1 MEGHTR
7 DMDRSPHTAS
17 RMLAA
22 ALLALGLQGVSMHPV
37 LAQSPDQPALTQI
50 LLEQAASTPRGTFP
64 RAFHGEQAY
73 WTAIGEPD
81 SPHAALL
88 SEDGLLEPWPGG
100 PSIEPFLH
108 LEGRRIGWADSHATQ
123 QLLDGDLP
131 IPTVT
136 WRIDGLRLDIDAV
149 AGEVGGSPLL
159 LARYRLRNLGREPRE
174 VALELALRPLQV
186 YPPWLRLAVDG
197 GAAPIRRLVHAD
209 GALLVN
215 DEQRIIALTPPGVFA
230 TQTGPGVAGAW
241 TLPLTLAPG
250 EMGEIIL
257 ALPFEG
263 EPDPGTLRIHPSA
276 LFERLLLEQHGR
288 WREQLDRV
296 TLRLPTPEGKD
307 LADALRSSL
316 AYLLIHSPRPLIRP
330 GSRGYARA
338 WIRDGAL
345 MAHALL
351 QLGHAERAR
360 DFVRWYAGF
369 QQEDGGIPCCIDA
382 LGPDPTLEH
391 DSHGE
396 FIFLLAETVRHTED
410 LALARALWPAARR
423 AADHILA
430 LRAERLGPGYD
441 ALPLR
446 RFRGLLPESA
456 SHEGYLQNP
465 VHSYWDDFFALRG
478 LKDAAWLAERLGDDE
493 AAERFRRE
501 HAAMRQ
507 DVADSVRQT
516 MQDKGLATLPAS
528 ADLDPTSTAIA
539 LSPTQEDGLLPQEAL
554 RLTFDEYL
562 AMVRERAAGSPRW
575 PGYTPYEWRNVEALV
590 RMDRRE
596 EAWALLRR
604 LIADRRPRGWNAWPE
619 VVWAEPRRP
628 DYIGDMPH
636 GWVAGE
642 FIRAALSLIAHDR
655 EADQSLVIGAG
666 LPAAWLAAPEGLRV
680 HGLSTPFGRLDL
692 DLDHPS
698 ADTLRIR
705 LGGTLRA
712 PPGGVVLELP
722 ALAGCTVSV
731 DGLPFRAAGQA
742 IKLTSVPAV
751 VLIRHALPSSQSA
764 PRSP

>member
-1 MEGHTR
+1 
-7 DMDRSPHTAS
+7 
-17 RMLAA
+17 
-22 ALLALGLQGVSMHPV
+22 MHPV

-73 WTAIGEPD
+73 WTVIGEPD

-108 LEGRRIGWADSHATQ
+108 LDGRRIGWAGVRTAQ

-131 IPTVT
+131 IPTAT
-136 WRIDGLRLDIDAV
+136 WRIDGLQLDIVAV
-149 AGEVGGSPLL
+149 AGEVGGCPLL
-159 LARYRLRNLGREPRE
+159 LARYRLRNLGNDPRE

-197 GAAPIRRLVHAD
+197 GASPIRSLVHED
-209 GALLVN
+209 DALLVN
-215 DEQRIIALTPPGVFA
+215 DEQRIIALTPPGEFA
-230 TQTGPGVAGAW
+230 TEAEPGVAGAW
-241 TLPLTLAPG
+241 IIPLTLAPG
-250 EMGEIIL
+250 EMREIIL

-263 EPDPGTLRIHPSA
+263 APDPGTLRIHPSA
-276 LFERLLLEQHGR
+276 LFERLLLEQRGR
-288 WREQLDRV
+288 WRQQLDRV
-296 TLRLPTPEGKD
+296 ALRLPTKEGKD
-307 LADALRSSL
+307 LADALRTSL

-382 LGPDPTLEH
+382 LGPDPTVEH

-396 FIFLLAETVRHTED
+396 FIYLLAETVRHTGD
-410 LALARALWPAARR
+410 ITLARELWPAARR
-423 AADHILA
+423 AAEHILA

-441 ALPLR
+441 THALR

-493 AAERFRRE
+493 AADRYRRE

-507 DVADSVRQT
+507 DVADSIRQT
-516 MQDKGLATLPAS
+516 MQDKSLATIPAS
-528 ADLDPTSTAIA
+528 ADLGDFDPTSTAIA
-539 LSPTQEDGLLPQEAL
+539 LSPTQEDDLLPQEAL

-562 AMVRERAAGSPRW
+562 AMVRERAAGSPRMRSIHGPHPSGSPSGDPPPAPGARVW
-575 PGYTPYEWRNVEALV
+575 PGYTPYEWRNVEALA
-590 RMDRRE
+590 RMGRWD
-596 EAWALLRR
+596 EAWSLLRW
-604 LIADRRPRGWNAWPE
+604 LLADRRPLGWNAWPE
-619 VVWAEPRRP
+619 VVWADPRRP

-666 LPAAWLAAPEGLRV
+666 LPAEWLEAPEGLRV

-698 ADTLRIR
+698 VGTLRIR
-705 LGGTLRA
+705 LGGTLRT

-722 ALAGCTVSV
+722 SLAGQPVSV
-731 DGLPFRAAGQA
+731 DGLPFRAADQA
-742 IKLTSVPAV
+742 IKLTSVPTV
-751 VLIRHALPSSQSA
+751 VLIRHTPPSQSA